1 MLPSKNDFKPVDST
15 NQAASAGHRSKRV
28 KWIATICLI
37 PMVLFGL
44 FLCYL
49 GYREAMAYRELN
61 DKLESIRQ
69 AGEPI
74 DDASMAVHYE
84 RTTHKE
90 GTAAWTEALE
100 LVRSANPIA
109 GNPIAGK
116 LPVVG
121 EGSLPHDFRPGV
133 EWPDEPRVAE
143 FLREVRP
150 LINKIYVADAFP
162 KPVWMPIEFDGYFTS
177 QEVLQSTRSLAR
189 ILELDM
195 SHALFHKE
203 GERALRGIRS
213 LQSVA
218 NAFDSE
224 ISLVTKMITT
234 AIQSMHKDSINR
246 SLAMDVW
253 NDEQLAELSE
263 QARQPYDV
271 PKAWKSSFVGERAL
285 AYTAVRDSRSLARSI
300 GDYNN
305 PLYLLPILPSG
316 KLAFLRA
323 YDVALD
329 ASSASTSELVSR
341 ATVAEKKL
349 VGRASADF
357 LVGLLFPAL
366 SSYAEAFDRDE
377 VFRRLTVT
385 SLAVKRFQ
393 LLNKQFPKNLP
404 ELADIGLMDRDWTT
418 TNRDVFGY
426 EVENE
431 IAYVWT
437 YGTTDKKT
445 IPRSR
450 PILPPDLNPGTLW
463 NVVTIR

>member
-1 MLPSKNDFKPVDST
+1 MMPSKSNFTPVDSIS
-15 NQAASAGHRSKRV
+15 QPASAGHRSKRV

-49 GYREAMAYRELN
+49 AYRETMAYRELN
-61 DKLESIRQ
+61 DKLVAIRQ

-74 DDASMAVHYE
+74 DDESMAKHYE
-84 RTTHKE
+84 KTTHKE
-90 GTAAWTEALE
+90 GTEAWTEALE
-100 LVRSANPIA
+100 LVRSTNAIA
-109 GNPIAGK
+109 GR

-121 EGSLPHDFRPGV
+121 EGNLPRDFGPGV

-150 LINKIYVADAFP
+150 LLNKIYIADAFP
-162 KPVWMPIEFDGYFTS
+162 KPVWMPIAFDGYFTS

-189 ILELDM
+189 ILELDT

-203 GERALRGIRS
+203 GERALKDIRS

-218 NAFDSE
+218 RAFDSE
-224 ISLVTKMITT
+224 ISMVTKMITT

-246 SLAMDVW
+246 SLAMAVW

-285 AYTAVRDSRSLARSI
+285 ALTAVRDSRSLARSI

-305 PLYLLPILPSG
+305 PLYRLPILPSG
-316 KLAFLRA
+316 KLSFLRA
-323 YDVALD
+323 FDAALD
-329 ASSASTSELVSR
+329 VSSASTSELVGR
-341 ATVAEKKL
+341 AKVAEQTL
-349 VGRASADF
+349 LQRTSVDF
-357 LVGLLFPAL
+357 LTGPFFPAVV
-366 SSYAEAFDRDE
+366 SFAEMFDRDE

-385 SLAVKRFQ
+385 SLGVKRFQ
-393 LLNKQFPKNLP
+393 LLNKRFPKNLP
-404 ELADIGLMDRDWTT
+404 ELANLGLMDRDWTT

-437 YGTTDKKT
+437 YGTADKKT

-450 PILPPDLNPGTLW
+450 PILTPDMDPGSLW

>member
-1 MLPSKNDFKPVDST
+1 MPSTNDFKPAGST
-15 NQAASAGHRSKRV
+15 KQPVPAEHRSKRV

-61 DKLESIRQ
+61 DKLEAIRQ

-74 DDASMAVHYE
+74 DDESMAKHFE
-84 RTTHKE
+84 KTTHKE
-90 GTAAWTEALE
+90 GTEAWTEALE
-100 LVRSANPIA
+100 LVRSANAIA
-109 GNPIAGK
+109 GR
-116 LPVVG
+116 LPVLG
-121 EGSLPHDFRPGV
+121 EGNLPRDFRPGI

-150 LINKIYVADAFP
+150 LINKIYTADAFP

-189 ILELDM
+189 ILELDT

-203 GERALRGIRS
+203 GERALKDIRS

-218 NAFDSE
+218 SAFDSE

-271 PKAWKSSFVGERAL
+271 AKAWKSSFVGERAMTL
-285 AYTAVRDSRSLARSI
+285 TAVRDSRSLARSI

-305 PLYLLPILPSG
+305 LLYRFPILPSG
-316 KLAFLRA
+316 KLALLRA
-323 YDVALD
+323 FDAALD

-341 ATVAEKKL
+341 ATVVEQKVFGKTL
-349 VGRASADF
+349 TDY
-357 LVGLLFPAL
+357 LVGLLFPAVT
-366 SSYAEAFDRDE
+366 SIAEMFDRDE

-385 SLAVKRFQ
+385 SLGVKRFQ
-393 LLNKQFPKNLP
+393 LLNKRFPKNLP
-404 ELADIGLMDRDWTT
+404 ELANLGLMDRDWTT

-437 YGTTDKKT
+437 YGITDKKT

-450 PILPPDLNPGTLW
+450 PILTPDMNPGTLW